1 MNTDLIIATCRFF
14 SARLSGA
21 GAPYGRESSMSV
33 VTTSSGLPSELYGRD
48 IFSLFSLATDIV
60 YRVSSGYAEMLVV
73 VV

>member
-1 MNTDLIIATCRFF
+1 MAGADGGTDYIVSP
-14 SARLSGA
+14 SAR
-21 GAPYGRESSMSV
+21 PRYQIRYKIVNSM
-33 VTTSSGLPSELYGRD
+33 RD